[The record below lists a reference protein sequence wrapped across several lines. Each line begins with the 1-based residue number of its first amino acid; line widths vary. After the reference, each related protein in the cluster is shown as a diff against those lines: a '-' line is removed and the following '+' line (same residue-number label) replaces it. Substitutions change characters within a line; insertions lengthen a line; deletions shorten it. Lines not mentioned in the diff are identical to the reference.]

1 MNIRGFRYRILMNL
15 LMIILCFPVW
25 QSVRGQDSV
34 LVAIGNQKG
43 VPASMKMSELKAV
56 LKGEKQRWGDGT
68 KVVIAM
74 VKSTTPIGKSV
85 SSKIYSMSGDGVRS
99 FWAGISFAGKF
110 DPPYVFNTLPEVENF
125 VAQNPGAIA
134 IIDKS
139 SSLSDVKTI
148 LIDGK
153 KSF

>member
-1 MNIRGFRYRILMNL
+1 MKIRGLQYGNL
-15 LMIILCFPVW
+15 LKLLLVSLSLPLSLWVN
-25 QSVRGQDSV
+25 GQDST
-34 LVAIGNQKG
+34 LVAVGNLKG
-43 VPASMKMSELKAV
+43 VPASMKMSELKSV
-56 LKGEKQRWGDGT
+56 LKGEKQRWSDGT
-68 KVVIAM
+68 KVIIAM

-110 DPPYVFNTLPEVENF
+110 DPPNVFNTLPEVETF

-139 SSLSDVKTI
+139 SALSDVKTI